1 MGAASAPLHP
11 TLRRGQ
17 PDRRFSTGSL
27 PPVAFPAEVLC
38 GFGWRLHARPE
49 RSLER
54 PRSVCGLMANAL
66 GPALQ
71 LRGGLCPTVPSGRPT
86 QVAFS
91 SHALRGVSSVPP
103 ATCTRSPRAGSPP
116 SLPRARPC
124 PLSGSTT
131 ATEPAWGPEDTQR
144 GQDGVLSGPSH
155 SAALS
160 QKDKLVWVLRRRR
173 LRAVLFVW
181 PWAVGELGT
190 LIPTCGPRSFIPGS
204 PVAPT
209 VSPPWLCSLK
219 EGVPNP
225 AGPVPDD
232 SGHRMDTSKEGLAP
246 RGRAFS
252 FLPAG

>member
-49 RSLER
+49 RSLEG
-54 PRSVCGLMANAL
+54 PRSVCGLVADAL

-71 LRGGLCPTVPSGRPT
+71 LRGGLRPTVPSGRPT
-86 QVAFS
+86 QMAFS
-91 SHALRGVSSVPP
+91 SHTLRGVSSVPP

-131 ATEPAWGPEDTQR
+131 ATEPAWSPEDTQR
-144 GQDGVLSGPSH
+144 GQDGVLSGPFSLSRPVPERQARLGSAEKASQSSAVCLALGCGGTWDSYSH
-155 SAALS
+155 LWAPILHPGES
-160 QKDKLVWVLRRRR
+160 RGPHR
-173 LRAVLFVW
+173 LTTMAVLLKGRR
-181 PWAVGELGT
+181 PEPRWA
-190 LIPTCGPRSFIPGS
+190 CPR
-204 PVAPT
+204 
-209 VSPPWLCSLK
+209 
-219 EGVPNP
+219 
-225 AGPVPDD
+225 
-232 SGHRMDTSKEGLAP
+232 
-246 RGRAFS
+246 
-252 FLPAG
+252 